1 MLTIY
6 GQPQRVCSGPTR
18 REMLQACGAGL
29 FGASLPTVLAA
40 EQSGGLTLPV
50 RAKRVLYLY
59 IYGGPAQHETWDMKP
74 DAPSGIRGPF
84 QPIACRTPDLL
95 ISEHLPKM
103 AVMSDKFA
111 VVRTLHT
118 THNNHHAC
126 HWIKTGRPW
135 HLPETILNATP
146 DKDWPA
152 MGSIVEYLDQQEAR
166 RTGISRDI
174 PSYLYAP
181 APLGHLQGYDYP
193 GQYAGWLGRAY
204 NALATNFRRRD
215 NKDNPFFREVTDDEM
230 DLRIQGL
237 DEQAALPLDRL
248 NRRKSLLEQ
257 FDAARA
263 RAEVSQATA
272 NYSRLQ
278 HKAFDLA
285 NSSKIREAIDVRKE
299 PAQVRDRYGRHLYGQ
314 SVLLGRRLLEAG
326 ARFVTVQWECPDGYS
341 WDSHIHSNDIRD
353 KLLPGLDQTYTAVME
368 DLSDR
373 GLLDET
379 LVVLT
384 SEMGRTPQGNATW
397 GRQHWCHCFSMLFAG
412 GGIRGGTVYGKS
424 DRDAGYPA
432 DKPVR
437 PADVSATIFTALGI
451 DPDLRIPDP
460 EGRPTPI
467 TDHGRPLMELFG

>member
-6 GQPQRVCSGPTR
+6 GAPQRVCSGPTR

-40 EQSGGLTLPV
+40 EDAGGVTLPV
-50 RAKRVLYLY
+50 RAKRVLFLYL
-59 IYGGPAQHETWDMKP
+59 YGGPAQHETWDMKP

-84 QPIACRTPDLL
+84 QPIASRTPDLL
-95 ISEHLPKM
+95 ISEYLPKM
-103 AVMSDKFA
+103 AAMSDKFA

-135 HLPETILNATP
+135 HMPETVFNATE
-146 DKDWPA
+146 KDWPS
-152 MGSIVEYLDQQEAR
+152 MGSVVECLDQQSAA
-166 RTGISRDI
+166 RTGTPRDI
-174 PSYLYAP
+174 PSYFYAP

-204 NALATNFRRRD
+204 NALATNFKRRD
-215 NKDNPFFREVTDDEM
+215 NKDNPFFREVTDEEM

-237 DEQAALPLDRL
+237 EEQTGLPLDRL
-248 NRRKSLLEQ
+248 YRRKSLLEQ
-257 FDAARA
+257 FDAARTLA
-263 RAEVSQATA
+263 DRAKTAAT
-272 NYSRLQ
+272 YSRLQ
-278 HKAFDLA
+278 QKAFDLA
-285 NSSKIREAIDVRKE
+285 SSQTVRDALDVRQE
-299 PAQVRDRYGRHLYGQ
+299 PANVRDRYGRHLYGQ

-353 KLLPGLDQTYTAVME
+353 KLLPGLDQTYTAVMD

-373 GLLDET
+373 GMLDET

-384 SEMGRTPQGNATW
+384 SEMGRTPQGTATW
-397 GRQHWCHCFSMLFAG
+397 GRQHWCHCFSMLLAG
-412 GGIRGGTVYGKS
+412 GGIQGGQVYGKS
-424 DRDAGYPA
+424 DKEAGYPA

-437 PADVSATIFTALGI
+437 PADLSATIFAALGI
-451 DPDLRIPDP
+451 DPDLQIHDP
-460 EGRPTPI
+460 EGRPVSI
-467 TDHGRPLMELFG
+467 TDHGRVLTELFG